1 MLFNDNVTNP
11 KLLDKRLVHY
21 EEKRKEMIE
30 EAKEVSFFILFQDDI
45 LILIIFYNFQER
57 RKII

>member
-30 EAKEVSFFILFQDDI
+30 EAKEVSFFILF
-45 LILIIFYNFQER
+45 
-57 RKII
+57 